1 LQSALNDLKNLLS
14 RNGYPRGIITYNM
27 NDVVIRSK
35 PKDTIT
41 KVPKR
46 DVFTVLPYLGLQS
59 KFITKQLRSCI
70 YKLRLWLYYLKIVFR
85 NTHRIKLFFPYKN
98 KLYLQSSPR
107 TFDRRDLTELLFQ

>member
-1 LQSALNDLKNLLS
+1 MVSSLVRFLFTCCEESQTNERVLL
-14 RNGYPRGIITYNM
+14 
-27 NDVVIRSK
+27 VIRSK